1 MIDKKS
7 AQNQFNG
14 QFAFLIRA
22 LQNMICHSRTGTTN
36 EDEAART
43 GFYVLER
50 SEVDL
55 ITLEIGNRGWWR
67 SSSLDV
73 PLARNAASK
82 FWAKLCTED
91 QKLSQI
97 YLKEIFNQISAQNFV
112 TIKKLERPLID
123 LLTVSDTYQN
133 ERITRVLNALYE

>member
-1 MIDKKS
+1 
-7 AQNQFNG
+7 
-14 QFAFLIRA
+14 
-22 LQNMICHSRTGTTN
+22 MICHCRIGTT
-36 EDEAART
+36 EEETART
-43 GFYVLER
+43 GVYVLER

-97 YLKEIFNQISAQNFV
+97 YVKEIFSQISA
-112 TIKKLERPLID
+112 
-123 LLTVSDTYQN
+123 
-133 ERITRVLNALYE
+133 